1 MVVSRMNPAARPPG
15 GVRATE
21 EHGLTSEVIFQRSG
35 ASGRITLNRPQALNA
50 LNHEMCRAIHQRLAE
65 WAVDDTVRLVVIDGA
80 GERAFCAGGD
90 VRALYRLRRAG
101 READLIAFYRD
112 EYRLNAFIKRYPK
125 PYVALIDGIAMG
137 GGVGVSVHGSH
148 RVATE
153 RTVFAMPETGIGLFP
168 DVGATWFLPRLPGEI
183 GCFLGLTGHRLG
195 TADCLYTGLADVA
208 VHSDQ
213 LPDLIAA
220 LGGAADADAIGD
232 ILRRTAASS
241 PAADAPP
248 ALAALRD
255 EIDTAFAGARVE
267 DILTR
272 LDRAG
277 SAFARAATATLRQ
290 KSPTS
295 LKVALHQMR
304 EGARHTFDECMQLEY
319 RLACRFMRGHDFF
332 EGVRAVVIDKDNIP
346 DWQPATLAAVTGEI
360 VAGYFAPLPEGELA
374 IDLPP
379 AAG

>member
-1 MVVSRMNPAARPPG
+1 MTA
-15 GVRATE
+15 
-21 EHGLTSEVIFQRSG
+21 EVIFQRSG
-35 ASGRITLNRPQALNA
+35 ALGRITLNRPRALNA
-50 LNHEMCRAIHQRLAE
+50 LTHEMCRAIHRQLAE
-65 WAVDDTVRLVVIDGA
+65 WAADDAVGLVAIDGA

-90 VRALYRLRRAG
+90 VRALYRHWQAG

-112 EYRLNAFIKRYPK
+112 EYRLNALIKPYPK
-125 PYVALIDGIAMG
+125 PYLALIDGIAMG

-208 VHSDQ
+208 VRSDR

-220 LGGAADADAIGD
+220 LGDARDAAGIDD
-232 ILRRTAASS
+232 ILRRAAASF
-241 PAADAPP
+241 PTPEVDPP
-248 ALAALRD
+248 LAALRS
-255 EIDTAFAGARVE
+255 EIDAAFAGGSIE
-267 DILTR
+267 DILAH
-272 LDRAG
+272 LDRSG
-277 SAFARAATATLRQ
+277 SAFARVTAAALRR

-295 LKVALHQMR
+295 LKVTLQQMR
-304 EGARHTFDECMQLEY
+304 EGARHTFDECMRLEY

-346 DWQPATLAAVTGEI
+346 DWQPAALAAVTGEM
-360 VAGYFAPLPEGELA
+360 VVGYFAPLPEGELA
-374 IDLPP
+374 IGSPP
-379 AAG
+379 TAG

>member
-1 MVVSRMNPAARPPG
+1 M
-15 GVRATE
+15 
-21 EHGLTSEVIFQRSG
+21 TSEVIFQRSG
-35 ASGRITLNRPQALNA
+35 TMGRITLNRPQALNA
-50 LNHEMCRAIHQRLAE
+50 LTHEMCRAIHQCLAR
-65 WAVDDTVRLVVIDGA
+65 WAVDDAVRLVVIDGA

-90 VRALYRLRRAG
+90 VRALYRLRQAG
-101 READLIAFYRD
+101 REGELIAFYRD

-168 DVGATWFLPRLPGEI
+168 DVGATWFLPRLPGET

-195 TADCLYTGLADVA
+195 TADCLYAGLADLA
-208 VHSDQ
+208 IHSDQ

-220 LGGAADADAIGD
+220 LGGAADAGAVGD
-232 ILRRTAASS
+232 ILRGGAASF
-241 PAADAPP
+241 PAAPP
-248 ALAALRD
+248 PLAVQRD
-255 EIDTAFAGARVE
+255 EIDTAFAATSVE
-267 DILTR
+267 AILTH
-272 LDRAG
+272 LDRSG
-277 SAFARAATATLRQ
+277 SAFARATAATLRQ

-295 LKVALHQMR
+295 LKVTLRQMR
-304 EGARHTFDECMQLEY
+304 EGARHRFDECMRLEY

-332 EGVRAVVIDKDNIP
+332 EGVRAVVIDKDSKP
-346 DWQPATLAAVTGEI
+346 DWQPATLAEVTGEM

-374 IDLPP
+374 LDPPP